1 MKTEKNIKYDENI
14 YKKIEKSLKDIEEGR
29 CRPIEEYIAE
39 MEENYRLYERI

>member
-39 MEENYRLYERI
+39 MEVKYHFNEI